1 MTFQQF
7 DHQRS
12 SKFKKIMKMK
22 PGSEAQ
28 FKALTDYIDLL
39 EKQIMPSLWVPAVMA
54 EVFGFYSGRE
64 CLVFGRAEDAEPEDP
79 MEAFQ
84 GHWCEVD
91 KAFIISNTDV
101 KILDPQFLLWVLNP
115 EEVIRS

>member
-1 MTFQQF
+1 
-7 DHQRS
+7 
-12 SKFKKIMKMK
+12 
-22 PGSEAQ
+22 
-28 FKALTDYIDLL
+28 
-39 EKQIMPSLWVPAVMA
+39 
-54 EVFGFYSGRE
+54 
-64 CLVFGRAEDAEPEDP
+64 VFGRAEDAEPEDP